1 MSEFFGTTIDRLQFL
16 DDSKN
21 EESSQTTQL
30 DQIPAQTQENEEDSD
45 IYSKVSSLIDKMSAY
60 NTTLSSSSTSTSK
73 FSFHLKTTS
82 ISRTG
87 NKVQQSRTR
96 NHKNKSSRAMTAFP
110 NF

>member
-45 IYSKVSSLIDKMSAY
+45 IYSKVSSLIDKNYM
-60 NTTLSSSSTSTSK
+60 K
-73 FSFHLKTTS
+73 
-82 ISRTG
+82 
-87 NKVQQSRTR
+87 
-96 NHKNKSSRAMTAFP
+96 
-110 NF
+110 